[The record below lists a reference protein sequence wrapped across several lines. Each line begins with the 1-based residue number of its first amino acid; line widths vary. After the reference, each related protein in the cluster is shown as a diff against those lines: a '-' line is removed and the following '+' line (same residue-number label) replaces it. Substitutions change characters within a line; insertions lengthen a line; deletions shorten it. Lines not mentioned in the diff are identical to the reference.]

1 MFGMKPIPSAIVVVA
16 GVAAILFTGKAA
28 LDSGLIPKPAFMKAK
43 VPDKIALF
51 SGAVNDK
58 PAQTYTL
65 NAAPAGNVGT
75 VRVLTLAWQAMGDL
89 ALANGGADTT
99 PDSLVKQYAGCCVH
113 IERQDDYGV
122 MQTEMAKDPAVVSI
136 IMGDAL
142 SSFTQGTKKLGQEV
156 AVFDI
161 VGFSHG
167 EDKCMLPSKNP
178 TAARGALVAAV
189 PRDGDWNVC
198 VKWASDN
205 GVPINT
211 DNTVYDPDALN
222 FMDTDSF
229 TAADDKF
236 IAGACEDRI
245 VAHNGIKTKETKHI
259 CVTGVATWTPGD
271 VTVAKKRG
279 GVVTVASTAD
289 YNQQM
294 PAVLIGN
301 KKWLADHKDFVV
313 GLIKAIDR
321 ANVEVRTNN
330 KLHQMAVAEA
340 EIFGKGGGDDANP
353 AYWAKYFVGVN
364 DTDKTGATI
373 NLGGSRLIGLA
384 EARDY
389 LGMNPGSLDIYKG
402 VYETF
407 GKYYHDF
414 YPTLVPSFEKYEN
427 VVDKTY
433 IAAALDGVVMTAP
446 ATSTFTQTKD
456 ISNVV
461 SKKAYAIEFAT
472 GKATISPKS
481 RAVLE
486 DIANQSSMTNLRI
499 EISGHTDNTG
509 SSDANL
515 ALSQARADAVK
526 QYLNRLAP
534 NTFPLARMQAHGF
547 GDQKPVGDNDTEA
560 GRQKNRRVEIVLGN

>member
-16 GVAAILFTGKAA
+16 AVGAVLFGGKAA

-51 SGAVNDK
+51 AGHVDDR
-58 PAQTYTL
+58 PAQTYALT
-65 NAAPAGNVGT
+65 ATPAGNVGT
-75 VRVLTLAWQAMGDL
+75 ARVLTIAWQAMGDL

-122 MQTEMAKDPAVVSI
+122 MQTEMAKDPAVISI

-142 SSFTQGTKKLGQEV
+142 SSFTQGTKKLGQDV
-156 AVFDI
+156 AVFDV

-167 EDKCMLPSKNP
+167 EDKCMLPSTNP

-189 PRDGDWNVC
+189 PRDGDWNIC

-229 TAADDKF
+229 TIADDKF
-236 IAGACEDRI
+236 IAGACEDRT
-245 VAHNGIKTKETKHI
+245 VAHQGIKTRETKHI

-279 GVVTVASTAD
+279 GVVTVASTQD
-289 YNQQM
+289 YNKQM

-313 GLIKAIDR
+313 GLVKAIDR
-321 ANVEVRTNN
+321 AAVEVRTNG
-330 KLHQMAVAEA
+330 KLRQMAIAEA
-340 EIFGKGGGDDANP
+340 EIFGKGGGEDADPN
-353 AYWAKYFVGVN
+353 YWAKYFPGID
-364 DTDKTGATI
+364 DTDKLGNRI
-373 NLGGSRLIGLA
+373 NLGGSRLVTLA
-384 EARDY
+384 EASDY

-414 YPTLVPSFEKYEN
+414 YPTLVPSFDKYEN

-433 IAAALDGVVMTAP
+433 IAAALQGVQMTGSA
-446 ATSTFTQTKD
+446 ANNFTETKT
-456 ISNVV
+456 ISSVV
-461 SKKAYAIEFAT
+461 SKKAYSIEFAT
-472 GKATISPKS
+472 GKATISAKS
-481 RAVLE
+481 RAILE

-515 ALSQARADAVK
+515 TLSQARAEAVK
-526 QYLNRLAP
+526 VYLNQLAP
-534 NTFPLARMQAHGF
+534 NTFPLARMQARGF
-547 GDQKPVGDNDTEA
+547 GDQKPVGDNDTVQ
-560 GRQKNRRVEIVLGN
+560 GRQANRRVEIVLGN